1 MRRFWYPMI
10 VLVAAGAALAM
21 TPPVARAELPNGS
34 PPPAFIGG
42 AGDWINS
49 KPLTWKEL
57 RGKVV
62 LIDFWEYTCVNCI
75 RTYPYLKAWH
85 KRYAPYGLVIVGIH
99 RPEFEFDKS
108 KQLVAE
114 AAKREDLLYPI
125 LNDPQYKNWQ
135 AYHEHTWP
143 SKYIFDQSGKLVSQH
158 QGEGDYQETELLI
171 QRLLHK
177 TKPNA
182 KFPKPLPPV
191 RPGDRPDVVCQEE
204 TPEQYANPHPE
215 YHSLADLPKGWKLN
229 QAIQFADPRTRAEG
243 KIYVNGLFIPR
254 YQSLQHGRA
263 TKDLRDYTAMRY
275 RASEVNVVVDR
286 PGGHD
291 YRVYATL
298 DGKAIP
304 KNTKGDDI
312 RYDSRGSYFVVDFPR
327 MYNVIRGPFA
337 AHELR
342 LASDSP
348 DFDLYSYTFSG
359 CPQK

>member
-1 MRRFWYPMI
+1 MRRSGHLAT
-10 VLVAAGAALAM
+10 VLLAVVIGLTM
-21 TPPVARAELPNGS
+21 TPSQVRAELPDGS
-34 PPPAFIGG
+34 SPPAFIGT
-42 AGDWINS
+42 ADHWINS
-49 KPLTWKEL
+49 KPLTWEEL

-75 RTYPYLKAWH
+75 RTYPYLKAWYE
-85 KRYAPYGLVIVGIH
+85 RYAPYGLVIVGIH

-108 KQLVAE
+108 KQLVVG
-114 AAKREDLLYPI
+114 AAKREGLLFPI
-125 LNDPQYKNWQ
+125 LNDPQYKNWR

-143 SKYIFDQSGKLVSQH
+143 SKYVFDHNGRLASQH
-158 QGEGDYQETELLI
+158 RGEGNYQEMELLI
-171 QRLLHK
+171 QRLLHR
-177 TKPNA
+177 THPDA
-182 KFPKPLPPV
+182 KFPKPLAPV

-204 TPEQYANPHPE
+204 TPEQYANPHPA
-215 YHSLADLPKGWKLN
+215 YHSLANLPKGWKLN
-229 QAIQFADPRTRAEG
+229 QAIQFVDPRTRSDE
-243 KIYVNGLFIPR
+243 KVYVNGLFIPR

-263 TKDLRDYTAMRY
+263 TKDLSDYIIMRY
-275 RASEVNVVVDR
+275 HASEVNVVANR

-304 KNTKGDDI
+304 KTTKGDDI
-312 RYDSRGSYFVVDFPR
+312 TYDSRGSYFVVDFPR